1 MPNIKSQLINLWQTA
16 LGVGFNPEM
25 DYTQQMK
32 LFALNAFLFMG
43 IILTLFFVIVFA
55 LVGSYS
61 ALQGLAILPILVVVF
76 YLNSKA
82 QYKLARILVIYG
94 LLFLVLVL
102 ALADRRTGTEY
113 ILIAIGCCSV
123 SVFDRPLSVL
133 IAFLGAF
140 GCYSLYI
147 WFDATHS
154 FVADPSVPYI
164 FVQNALMFLS
174 GFAVMAQS
182 FALRSLIDTYSKSL
196 SLANEEIKFVNEKLK
211 TSNEELLTF
220 SEQLYVR
227 VKQQSAELQAY
238 LDAININLL
247 SATTDWTGHIIRV
260 NDPLTEA
267 TGHSS
272 KELVSHNFQLFTIDY
287 ETSFEHILH
296 IVHTGQSW
304 RGEVKI
310 KTKAES
316 FLWVDMVVIPVN
328 GQLEVQP
335 YLLLLALSISERK
348 QLEEQNL
355 KAISALESVAFR
367 TSHEVRG
374 PLARI
379 IGLTDL
385 LNKDAVEFA
394 EINYVSQQ
402 LIASCKQLD
411 LATRALTV
419 FVNEYQGNSAQ
430 TDSDNKKS
438 IIP

>member
-1 MPNIKSQLINLWQTA
+1 MANIKSQLLNLWQTA
-16 LGVGFNPEM
+16 LRIGFNPAM

-43 IILTLFFVIVFA
+43 IILTLFFVIVFTM
-55 LVGSYS
+55 LGSYS
-61 ALQGLAILPILVVVF
+61 ALQGLAILPILSLVF

-82 QYKLARILVIYG
+82 QYTLARIVVIYG
-94 LLFLVLVL
+94 LLFLILML
-102 ALADRRTGTEY
+102 AIADRRTGTEY

-123 SVFDRPLSVL
+123 SVFDRPFSVL
-133 IAFLGAF
+133 FAFLSAF
-140 GCYSLYI
+140 GCYSVYI

-196 SLANEEIKFVNEKLK
+196 SLANEEVKSVNEKLK

-220 SEQLYVR
+220 SEQLDVR

-267 TGHSS
+267 TSFSS
-272 KELVSHNFQLFTIDY
+272 QELINRNFQLFTIEDHH

-316 FLWVDMVVIPVN
+316 FLWVDMVVIPVKA
-328 GQLEVQP
+328 QPEVQP

-385 LNKDAVEFA
+385 LNKDAIEFA

-411 LATRALTV
+411 LATRDLTI
-419 FVNEYQGNSAQ
+419 FVNEYQGNTASN
-430 TDSDNKKS
+430 DSDTKK
-438 IIP
+438 